1 MSRDDMNHGLTH
13 LCYSSVP
20 DDDILTSFFY
30 RMCLVGRSCDTG
42 HEDGGYE
49 GELWQKH
56 LDKLG
61 K

>member
-1 MSRDDMNHGLTH
+1 MSRDDIIHGLTH
-13 LCYSSVP
+13 LCYSPVP

-30 RMCLVGRSCDTG
+30 RMCLVRRSRDAG
-42 HEDGGYE
+42 HENRGYE

-56 LDKLG
+56 VDKLG

>member
-1 MSRDDMNHGLTH
+1 MNHALTH

-30 RMCLVGRSCDTG
+30 RMCLVGRSRDAG
-42 HEDGGYE
+42 NEDGGYE

-56 LDKLG
+56 VDKLG